1 MKVNTGTLHSPSRRD
16 LLKANISTPTSH
28 IASLVVQVRPEHIP
42 AVTPKLDDIPSLEVH
57 ASANTGRMVVT
68 IEADDDQH
76 LMDLISAIQGQ
87 EHVINASLVYHQI
100 EDE

>member
-1 MKVNTGTLHSPSRRD
+1 MKIDNSTLQSQSRRD
-16 LLKANISTPTSH
+16 LLKAKISHSTSH

-42 AVTPKLDDIPSLEVH
+42 ALTPQLDEMIGVEVH

-76 LMDLISAIQGQ
+76 LLDLITAIQMQ
-87 EHVINASLVYHQI
+87 DHVINASLVYHQI

>member
-1 MKVNTGTLHSPSRRD
+1 MIGV
-16 LLKANISTPTSH
+16 
-28 IASLVVQVRPEHIP
+28 
-42 AVTPKLDDIPSLEVH
+42 EVH

-76 LMDLISAIQGQ
+76 LLDLITAIQMQ
-87 EHVINASLVYHQI
+87 DHVINASLVYHQI